1 MLKMRHGVRSILC
14 GPLTVKGV
22 ANEYARRSRSVSSH
36 HTMPYGRSPA
46 LGARGRHTP
55 GDRHERSAAAS
66 AKLAVS
72 DGATEKER
80 RGSREHSRA
89 RAGREPLRDCGAVA
103 EAERRAA

>member
-55 GDRHERSAAAS
+55 GDRHTSALVQLLPRSW
-66 AKLAVS
+66 LS
-72 DGATEKER
+72 DGAR
-80 RGSREHSRA
+80 RKRKGVRSEHEQSQGGSRTPPRLW
-89 RAGREPLRDCGAVA
+89 RCG
-103 EAERRAA
+103 